1 MDRIVP
7 RMAYIAQEVT
17 RIPSQAE
24 WNQATERLFKYFDFN
39 TESNKGLGVV
49 GYDRMQYFLLALL
62 LTDMNDEDLS
72 KMPAVIARQTRMLMD
87 HMGGP

>member
-49 GYDRMQYFLLALL
+49 SYDRM
-62 LTDMNDEDLS
+62 
-72 KMPAVIARQTRMLMD
+72 
-87 HMGGP
+87 